1 MKRFVVTSALLLLCI
16 LLPTSLGARRV
27 KRYLKKES
35 TVDMKNMN
43 HIFLGWV
50 DLNPDAWVLY
60 RHEGSLFTEAI
71 PFSKAEWTDAINS
84 LNSLFQQSCES
95 RYLS

>member
-1 MKRFVVTSALLLLCI
+1 MKRLVVTAALLLLCI
-16 LLPTSLGARRV
+16 LLPTSLEARGV

-50 DLNPDAWVLY
+50 DFSPDV
-60 RHEGSLFTEAI
+60 
-71 PFSKAEWTDAINS
+71 WTALRLWHAKD
-84 LNSLFQQSCES
+84 
-95 RYLS
+95 RVD